1 MSQNSNDPSD
11 PSTPSD
17 KSSSESTQLESKKLR
32 YDDSYANQV
41 NTIIDTLDLDS
52 ETDRGILKSRFLSEV
67 VDYERRK
74 LKTKK
79 YYDVFRFIVTIGSIL
94 LPAILSLGQMDP
106 AKLPKNF
113 DQWTYWSSWTISLMV
128 TASNGFLQL
137 FSLDKN
143 YFEYALTTEQ
153 LKTEGWQYFQLSGK
167 YEDDESHQEAYKAFS
182 KSIENIKR
190 KQVEKEYSGKGDVN
204 KNKKEK
210 KFDFQDEL
218 MKNLPEELKKQI
230 PDKPKP
236 DVEAGVKRVD
246 DKISEMEGLMK
257 SKVDQLDNIM
267 SIIQSK
273 NVGEELAATLGNVR
287 GMLTEGARDAL
298 SEAASE
304 VVNDMIDN
312 SSDK

>member
-1 MSQNSNDPSD
+1 MSNNSAEGEKTK
-11 PSTPSD
+11 STN
-17 KSSSESTQLESKKLR
+17 LR

-41 NTIIDTLDLDS
+41 NNIIDTLELDS

-79 YYDVFRFIVTIGSIL
+79 YYDIFRFIVTIGSIL

-143 YFEYALTTEQ
+143 YFEYSLTTEQ

-167 YEDDESHQEAYKAFS
+167 YEDDESHQAAYKAFS

-210 KFDFQDEL
+210 KFDFQAEL
-218 MKNLPEELKKQI
+218 MKNLPDELKKQI
-230 PDKPKP
+230 PEKPKP
-236 DVEAGVKRVD
+236 DVEEGVKRVD
-246 DKISEMEGLMK
+246 EKISELESLMK
-257 SKVDQLDNIM
+257 NKVDQLENLMTVFQNEKRDQEFVN
-267 SIIQSK
+267 SK
-273 NVGEELAATLGNVR
+273 GNVGEI
-287 GMLTEGARDAL
+287 LTEEKKD
-298 SEAASE
+298 
-304 VVNDMIDN
+304 VK
-312 SSDK
+312 SDVAT

>member
-1 MSQNSNDPSD
+1 MSNNQTTN
-11 PSTPSD
+11 
-17 KSSSESTQLESKKLR
+17 LG
-32 YDDSYANQV
+32 YDDNYANQV
-41 NTIIDTLDLDS
+41 DKIIDTLVLDS

-67 VDYERRK
+67 VEYENRK

-79 YYDVFRFIVTIGSIL
+79 YYDIFRFIVTTGSIL

-113 DQWTYWSSWTISLMV
+113 DQITYWASWTISLMV

-167 YEDDESHQEAYKAFS
+167 YEDDESHKDAYKAFS

-210 KFDFQDEL
+210 KFDFQKEL
-218 MKNLPEELKKQI
+218 MNNLPEELKKQI
-230 PDKPKP
+230 PDKPKE
-236 DVEAGVKRVD
+236 DIEEGVKRVD
-246 DKISEMEGLMK
+246 DKIHEMENLMK
-257 SKVDQLDNIM
+257 DKMGKLDDIINSLENKNIDE
-267 SIIQSK
+267 SI
-273 NVGEELAATLGNVR
+273 ATTVGNVR
-287 GMLTEGARDAL
+287 EML
-298 SEAASE
+298 
-304 VVNDMIDN
+304 
-312 SSDK
+312 SDKSMASKKTDS